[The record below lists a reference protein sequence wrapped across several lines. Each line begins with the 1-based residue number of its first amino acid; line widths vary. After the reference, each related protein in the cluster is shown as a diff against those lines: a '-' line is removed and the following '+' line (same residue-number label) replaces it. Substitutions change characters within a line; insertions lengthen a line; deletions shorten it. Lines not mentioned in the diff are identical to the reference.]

1 MEKNNYDKAIEDYS
15 QAIQINPKLAEAH
28 NSRGIAYEKKGGYDK
43 AIEDYSQAIQI
54 NSKYYDAYNN
64 RGMAYYDKGEYEKA
78 VADYTQVIRINT
90 KNNWIYNNRGMAY
103 HAKGEYDK
111 AIDDYNTAIQINP
124 KYVWA
129 YNNISRLLATCPD
142 AKYRNGTK
150 AIEFAQKATG
160 LDPNG
165 CDYWDTLAAAYA
177 ESGKFEDAEKT
188 QEKAIEMLNEKDK
201 DKKISEYTE
210 HLNFY
215 KAKKPWHEK
224 PKSGNQK

>member
-1 MEKNNYDKAIEDYS
+1 LEKNNYDKAIEDYS

-177 ESGKFEDAEKT
+177 EAGKFEDAVKT
-188 QEKAIEMLNEKDK
+188 QEKAIEMLNEKDR
-201 DKKISEYTE
+201 DKKLSEYTE

-215 KAKKPWHEK
+215 KAKKPWREK
-224 PKSGNQK
+224 PKSGK